1 MAHTPHTYSFLLEES
16 VAEATTR
23 IAREQLDVAITQLTE
38 TLPTDPEKAIHNAR
52 KAIKRERSLIRLVRG
67 AMPREERRHEN
78 AALRD
83 AAQILSGARDA
94 DALVATVDE
103 LSERF
108 AGQLPERAFTTVRAA
123 LQTDRHGHDDGGLAA
138 QRAAAGVAA
147 ELQAVRERTAEWEI
161 TADGWRALDAGLV
174 RSYTR
179 GRKALTRARRGRRA
193 EAMHEW
199 RKRVKD
205 LWYESRLLADVC
217 GPSIAGQAKDA
228 HALADLLG
236 DEHDLAI
243 LDQRLA
249 HGLPAPVD
257 VDGVRELIAH
267 RRDELRAE
275 ALRIGARVYAEKP
288 KAFRRRMRRVWRA
301 SRASAPAPSP
311 VALAA

>member
-1 MAHTPHTYSFLLEES
+1 
-16 VAEATTR
+16 
-23 IAREQLDVAITQLTE
+23 
-38 TLPTDPEKAIHNAR
+38 
-52 KAIKRERSLIRLVRG
+52 
-67 AMPREERRHEN
+67 
-78 AALRD
+78 
-83 AAQILSGARDA
+83 
-94 DALVATVDE
+94 
-103 LSERF
+103 
-108 AGQLPERAFTTVRAA
+108 
-123 LQTDRHGHDDGGLAA
+123 
-138 QRAAAGVAA
+138 
-147 ELQAVRERTAEWEI
+147 
-161 TADGWRALDAGLV
+161 
-174 RSYTR
+174 
-179 GRKALTRARRGRRA
+179 
-193 EAMHEW
+193 MHEW

-249 HGLPAPVD
+249 RGVPAPVD

-301 SRASAPAPSP
+301 SRASARAPSP